1 MNLHLDGKKAVVTG
15 ASMGIGYAVAKELMF
30 EGAEVTICARDEE
43 RLKTAVKS
51 LKKETGREAV
61 TGYALDLSEEKA
73 SYELA
78 ELAAGESGQLD
89 IWINNVGTNKA
100 RKGELYTQEELDYL
114 VGACF
119 GSALFGCQAAFLHM
133 KENGGSIVNISSL
146 AARAA
151 TCGRSNIYAS
161 MKAGIIALTK
171 TSAGEYASY
180 GIRVNAVMP
189 GYTATPLVKSTFSG
203 EALQE
208 LMLNNLTGRM
218 AEPVEIAKPVV
229 FLASEAASYINAA
242 VLEVSGGQN
251 VVLNPQYSFRR

>member
-1 MNLHLDGKKAVVTG
+1 
-15 ASMGIGYAVAKELMF
+15 
-30 EGAEVTICARDEE
+30 
-43 RLKTAVKS
+43 
-51 LKKETGREAV
+51 
-61 TGYALDLSEEKA
+61 
-73 SYELA
+73 
-78 ELAAGESGQLD
+78 
-89 IWINNVGTNKA
+89 
-100 RKGELYTQEELDYL
+100 
-114 VGACF
+114 
-119 GSALFGCQAAFLHM
+119 M

-151 TCGRSNIYAS
+151 PCGRSNIYAS